1 MDDLSGEI
9 AIALL
14 FAVPL
19 LEPWLTRRFETNW
32 WRLALVVAT
41 GLILSPLVTVPVPRA
56 AANYFRIMCL
66 VVGGAMVV
74 IGIPRV
80 IREMRAA
87 ARP

>member
-14 FAVPL
+14 FAVPF
-19 LEPWLTRRFETNW
+19 LEPWMTRRFETNW

-41 GLILSPLVTVPVPRA
+41 GLTLSPLITVPVPRA
-56 AANYFRIMCL
+56 AANYFRIIWL
-66 VVGGAMVV
+66 ILGGAMVFS
-74 IGIPRV
+74 GIPRF

>member
-14 FAVPL
+14 FATPL

-32 WRLALVVAT
+32 WRLALVVAA
-41 GLILSPLVTVPVPRA
+41 GLILSPLITVPVPRA
-56 AANYFRIMCL
+56 AADYFRIVWL

-74 IGIPRV
+74 ISIPRF